1 LYYFQLTYRQIN
13 DFQNLKLKTS
23 SLQDDFGMK
32 FLAATQTT
40 AATETTKATSTLV
53 MTTTTRLT
61 PNIVVE
67 KETMPPNI
75 FSSFSPTTTA
85 GEAATLNLRY
95 NLQSESSPTYTST
108 ITSEWI
114 ASRSPP
120 TITPSTVTPQST
132 QISFPIDTSIRQP
145 TTTSTTTTTAPEIT
159 TTFSDNNFSRHHY
172 ISSHESISAL
182 LNPIGKKC

>member
-1 LYYFQLTYRQIN
+1 MYYFQLTYRQIN

-145 TTTSTTTTTAPEIT
+145 TTTSTTTAPEIT
-159 TTFSDNNFSRHHY
+159 TTFSDNNFSHHHY

-182 LNPIGKKC
+182 LNPIGKL

>member
-32 FLAATQTT
+32 FLAAAEIIT
-40 AATETTKATSTLV
+40 TTKATSTLV
-53 MTTTTRLT
+53 MITTARLT

-67 KETMPPNI
+67 KETLPPNI
-75 FSSFSPTTTA
+75 FSSFTPTTTA
-85 GEAATLNLRY
+85 GEAAALNLRY

-145 TTTSTTTTTAPEIT
+145 TTTSTTTAPEIT
-159 TTFSDNNFSRHHY
+159 TTFSDNNFSHHHY

-182 LNPIGKKC
+182 LNPIGKKVLTLS